1 MKITVKIKPIR
12 LIAAAAASVMLLASC
27 SSKPAVLSY
36 KNSVITENEFIYY
49 LATYKAS
56 FLDTYSDFKDKAS
69 FYSAPLGDTGLTGE
83 EFIFESILRNVK
95 MSLVCDALADEYNL
109 TVAEGTVHVIDEY
122 IDDFIYEYAG
132 GSKTQ
137 FNQALSRFGINVN
150 MLREIYLRDERG
162 SALYDYLYGEH
173 GTIGITDADRQAYL
187 DENYVRIS
195 HIYVNN
201 SYTYAVD
208 EDGVVMTNTDGTY
221 KTIPLEGEALEEK
234 NAVIAKIDSAL
245 ESGEAFDSVLKAYS
259 EDQLY
264 KNGYYITRNMNFVS
278 DVVVSAFELEM
289 GKYMKIESDVGTHY
303 IMRIEMNEKPW
314 EDEDNADFFDK
325 YDMTVSSQLFTEYV
339 ESFIS
344 EVVVNEE
351 ILGNYSVEKSEANY
365 RF

>member
-1 MKITVKIKPIR
+1 
-12 LIAAAAASVMLLASC
+12 MLLTSC
-27 SSKPAVLSY
+27 SSGPAVLSY
-36 KNSVITENEFIYY
+36 KDSVITENEFIYY

-56 FLDTYSDFKDKAS
+56 FLNTYKDFQDKAS

-95 MSLVCDALADEYNL
+95 MSLVCDALADEYGL
-109 TVAEGTVHVIDEY
+109 TVSDSTVQVIDEY
-122 IDDFIYEYAG
+122 LDDFIYEYAG

-137 FNQALSRFGINVN
+137 FNQALSQYGINVN
-150 MLREIYLRDERG
+150 MLRDIYLRDELG
-162 SALYDYLYGEH
+162 SALYTYLYGEN
-173 GTIGITDADRQAYL
+173 GTIGFTDADRSAYL
-187 DENYVRIS
+187 EENYVRVR

-221 KTIPLEGEALEEK
+221 KTVALEGEALEAK
-234 NAVIAKIDSAL
+234 NAVIAQIDSAL
-245 ESGEAFDSVLKAYS
+245 AAGEAFDAVYAAYS

-278 DVVVSAFELEM
+278 DVVVSAFDLEI
-289 GKYMKIESDVGTHY
+289 GKYVKLESDVGTHY
-303 IMRIEMNEKPW
+303 IMRLEMDEKPW
-314 EDEDNADFFDK
+314 ENEDNADFFAD
-325 YDMTVSSQLFTEYV
+325 YDMNVSSQLFSDYI
-339 ESFIS
+339 ESLIG

-351 ILGNYSVEKSEANY
+351 ILSEYSVEDSAVNY